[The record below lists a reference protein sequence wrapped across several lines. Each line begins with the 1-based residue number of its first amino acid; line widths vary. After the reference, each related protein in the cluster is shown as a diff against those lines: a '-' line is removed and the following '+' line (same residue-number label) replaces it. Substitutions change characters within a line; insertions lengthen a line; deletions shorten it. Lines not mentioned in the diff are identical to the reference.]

1 MTMLSNFEWWKF
13 FFFFLLN
20 ICSISPLELDGVRN
34 ASYPLVWYAIANT
47 RTFHSRNKQK
57 IKDISTFLV
66 KKKII
71 LIVLSES
78 DFRTKSLLLSHIR
91 SHSCCAPRR
100 EIGINKLWFFT
111 VTWQLQ
117 THLHISVV
125 AILLYGYYFF
135 FFFIPVRTLNLDVR
149 NILKWIKSEVCPRHH
164 CRLFIRAWWCAP
176 YTHTF
181 GQLAKQFRK
190 RKRKAQPSIEWSQTT
205 IKKKKKTAKA

>member
-135 FFFIPVRTLNLDVR
+135 FFLFLFVHWIWMFEIYWNELNQKFVHDIIVDCSFGR
-149 NILKWIKSEVCPRHH
+149 GGVHHIRIRSDNWPNNSEKGREKHN
-164 CRLFIRAWWCAP
+164 L
-176 YTHTF
+176 
-181 GQLAKQFRK
+181 Q
-190 RKRKAQPSIEWSQTT
+190 
-205 IKKKKKTAKA
+205 